1 MRYATLVLT
10 QLYLLLGVAVAHS
23 AAAAPGQSP
32 PAASTAAAS
41 TAAANAA
48 AANAPAASTPAGQ
61 GPTEV
66 VQAAAQSMLGDL
78 DKDRDAYRRDPAKVN
93 QLVDKY
99 LLPHFDT
106 EFSARLVLGQ
116 HWRTATPEQ
125 RQRFVDAFYHSLLSN
140 YGTALVEFTSDRL
153 KIFPSSPDPS
163 RPTAATVRTE
173 VKRNNGD
180 RVSVNYYMHQT
191 PQGWK
196 AWDVVIDGISYVN
209 SYRTDFG
216 EQIQQQGID
225 AVIKRLESGEKPGAI
240 GKQAAAKS
248 G

>member
-1 MRYATLVLT
+1 MRYATI
-10 QLYLLLGVAVAHS
+10 LLIGVCLAGVADLQA
-23 AAAAPGQSP
+23 QTP
-32 PAASTAAAS
+32 PAATSPATA
-41 TAAANAA
+41 TAPP
-48 AANAPAASTPAGQ
+48 ANAP

-66 VQAAAQSMLGDL
+66 VQAAAQGMLVEL
-78 DKDRDAYRRDPAKVN
+78 DKDREGFRRDPAKVG

-125 RQRFVDAFYHSLLSN
+125 RQRFINAFYHSLLNN
-140 YGTALVEFTSDRL
+140 YGSALVEFTADRL
-153 KIFPSSPDPS
+153 KIFPSSPDPA
-163 RPTAATVRTE
+163 RPNSATVRTE
-173 VKRNNGD
+173 VKRANGD

-216 EQIQQQGID
+216 AQIEQQGID
-225 AVIKRLESGEKPGAI
+225 SVIKRLEAGEKPSAI
-240 GKQAAAKS
+240 GKQNSGKS